1 MTLYEREYMRVAI
14 IGTGNIGTDL
24 LLKIL
29 RTPSVKL
36 VAFVGRRA
44 STKPL
49 PPGVE
54 YFDNGI
60 DHFIENPNCCDVVFD
75 CTDALTASINAS
87 IFEHQ
92 NIRVIDMTP
101 SKIGHMCV
109 PNINCACLSDVK
121 NVNMITCGGQVSIPM
136 LHYMASL
143 GEVSYAEV
151 VTQISSQSA
160 GMATRIN
167 VDKYIETTENAITR
181 LIGIPKC
188 KVILNINPAKIVM
201 QTTILVKTETTSFP
215 GFDEFLEKIQ
225 SYIPNYNVVK
235 TPEVVFPG
243 VVMISIKIQS
253 SGDYFSDYAGNLD
266 VINCAAIEVMH
277 KINKELSGT

>member
-1 MTLYEREYMRVAI
+1 MKVAI

-29 RTPSVKL
+29 KIKTVEL

-44 STKPL
+44 ATKPL
-49 PPGVE
+49 PEGVKYYE
-54 YFDNGI
+54 NGI
-60 DHFIENPNCCDVVFD
+60 DFFIENPNCCDLVFD
-75 CTDALTASINAS
+75 CTDALTASMNAS

-101 SKIGHMCV
+101 SKKGQICV
-109 PNINCACLSDVK
+109 PNINCCCLTDVK

-136 LHYMASL
+136 LNYLASF
-143 GEVSYAEV
+143 GKISYAEV

-167 VDKYIETTENAITR
+167 VDKYIETTENAIKS
-181 LIGIPKC
+181 LILIPEC
-188 KVILNINPAKIVM
+188 KVILTVNPAKTVM
-201 QTTILVKTETTSFP
+201 QTTIFIKTDASEFT
-215 GFDEFLEKIQ
+215 GFDDFLTNVR
-225 SYIPNYNVVK
+225 SYIPNYNVAAHPKFVS
-235 TPEVVFPG
+235 PG
-243 VVMISIKIQS
+243 VVMVSIKIAS

-266 VINCAAIEVMH
+266 VINCAAIEIMN
-277 KINKELSGT
+277 KINKEFFSSNLNG

>member
-1 MTLYEREYMRVAI
+1 MRVAI

-29 RTPSVKL
+29 KTKDVKL

-44 STKPL
+44 ATKPL
-49 PPGVE
+49 PPGVNYYE
-54 YFDNGI
+54 NGI
-60 DHFIENPNCCDVVFD
+60 DYFIENPNCCDLVFD

-101 SKIGHMCV
+101 SKKGQMCV
-109 PNINCACLSDVK
+109 PNINCCCLSNVK

-136 LHYMASL
+136 LNYLASF
-143 GEVSYAEV
+143 GKISYAEV
-151 VTQISSQSA
+151 VTQISSHSA

-167 VDKYIETTENAITR
+167 VDKYIETTENAIKN
-181 LIGIPKC
+181 LVNVPNC
-188 KVILNINPAKIVM
+188 KVILTVNPAKIFM
-201 QTTILVKTETTSFP
+201 QTTIFIKTYAVEFT
-215 GFDEFLEKIQ
+215 GFEEFLTNVR
-225 SYIPNYNVVK
+225 SYIPNYNVASHPK
-235 TPEVVFPG
+235 FISPG
-243 VVMISIKIQS
+243 VAMVSVKIAS

-266 VINCAAIEVMH
+266 VINCAAMEIMA
-277 KINKELSGT
+277 KINKEFFTVNTNERV